1 MTVSAHSGAAAGV
14 APPIEC
20 AKPMNGRE
28 QYGSKTSVMTV
39 SRSVSTPSMI
49 PRPGVLQGVEAGIA
63 FALLYGVGTGASALW
78 SWLEAPVLDKRYSRA
93 FLRMAILLCLALVG
107 YGLVR
112 ETDWQNAIRRAMGM
126 PAVSP
131 GLPVLIAIVGVPVAL
146 FLIGL
151 ARLFNALARLI
162 SSRLAKLVPRRI
174 ALLVGFGAAAA
185 LFWTIGNGLLLRMA
199 LHELDSSYRHIDA
212 LLPAELSAPEDPFK
226 SGSSGSLV
234 SWAGLGAQGRARVV
248 AVPSKSD
255 IVSLTTAAAMEP
267 LRVYVGLNSAET
279 VEQRAELALAELKR
293 VGAFDR
299 AVMVIATPTGT
310 GWVDPAGMAPLEI
323 LFRGDVASVSVQYSY
338 LPSWLSL
345 LVEPDT
351 GADTARAVFRVVYG
365 YWRTLPKERRPRL
378 YLFGL
383 SLGARNSDLSADLF
397 DVIADPYQ
405 GALWVGPPWD
415 SETWRRVTAMRAAG
429 SPVWLPRVRDES
441 LFHFMTQRDEL
452 NGNATRWGP
461 NVASFCSTFG
471 PDRFFREPQLV
482 ASAFLDATKSPGRG
496 HGNPVDTGRHVRP
509 ADLRH
514 DDRHDNPSRRRT
526 CLCGGPLSRRLDR
539 RDRAARLERG
549 KPRPPA
555 RLAQGA

>member
-1 MTVSAHSGAAAGV
+1 MLSILFAPLSPFGLILGALAFLAAL
-14 APPIEC
+14 
-20 AKPMNGRE
+20 
-28 QYGSKTSVMTV
+28 
-39 SRSVSTPSMI
+39 TPSMI
-49 PRPGVLQGVEAGIA
+49 PRAGVLQGVEAGIA

-78 SWLEAPVLDKRYSRA
+78 SWLEAPVLGKRYSRA

-146 FLIGL
+146 FLIAL

-162 SSRLAKLVPRRI
+162 SARLAKLVPRRI

-234 SWAGLGAQGRARVV
+234 SWASLGAQGRERVV

-293 VGAFDR
+293 VSAFDR
-299 AVMVIATPTGT
+299 AVLVIATPTGT
-310 GWVDPAGMAPLEI
+310 GWVDPSGMAPLEI
-323 LFRGDVASVSVQYSY
+323 LYRGDVASVSVQYSY

-345 LVEPDT
+345 LVEPDY
-351 GADTARAVFRVVYG
+351 GADTARAVFRVMYD

-383 SLGARNSDLSADLF
+383 SLGARNSDLSADFL

-415 SETWRRVTAMRAAG
+415 SATWRRVTAMRAAG
-429 SPVWLPRVRDES
+429 SPVWLPRFRDDS
-441 LFHFMTQRDEL
+441 LFHFATQRGEL
-452 NGNATRWGP
+452 NEADMRWGP
-461 NVASFCSTFG
+461 MRMVFLQYPSDPIVFFESPCLWRPPSWMQQRAPDVAMEIRWIPVVTFVQQICDMMTATTTPRG
-471 PDRFFREPQLV
+471 VGHVYAAAHYLDGWIAVTEPQGWNAENL
-482 ASAFLDATKSPGRG
+482 
-496 HGNPVDTGRHVRP
+496 
-509 ADLRH
+509 
-514 DDRHDNPSRRRT
+514 
-526 CLCGGPLSRRLDR
+526 
-539 RDRAARLERG
+539 ARLRDWL
-549 KPRPPA
+549 KA
-555 RLAQGA
+555 HDL